1 MRRLL
6 VLLPITGLVL
16 FGLNAGFDFEH
27 VFDRTQ
33 QGQASSAFGPAAA
46 HAVDFFGSD
55 DDEEEAS
62 ETNAREAF
70 WRSDSGIPNAQPIGI
85 PTSFADLAER
95 VAPAVVS
102 IQTTG
107 TVTYGQGQGQGM
119 PPGMPPGFEEFFG
132 GNPWRQEGPPRERKS
147 QGEGSGFVISS
158 NGYLVTNNHVVE
170 NMDEIRIHFLD
181 GSELKAE
188 IVGRDPKTDIALLKV
203 DPGDKSLATIAL
215 GDSEAIRPGDWVVA
229 IGNPFGLEHT
239 VTAGIVSA
247 KHRRDVSPSQ
257 VQTYDDFIQT
267 DAAINPGNSGGPLI
281 DLAGR
286 VVGINTMIRSNA
298 NTIGFSVPI
307 NQAKQILPQLRA
319 DGRVTRGW
327 LGVQIQGID
336 EEMAEA
342 FELDEARGALVA
354 MVMPETPAAKGGIER
369 GDVIIEFNGEK
380 INEWKD
386 LPLVVANTPVD
397 TDAKV
402 IVVRKGK
409 EKAFRIRIGRLDDA
423 TEIAAVAPQEEGA
436 DAFGLRA
443 QDLTPAIAD
452 QLGLDK
458 AEGVIITD
466 IDPDGPAAEAGLRR
480 GDLIVEIDRKSIKNA
495 KDFAEKLGG
504 SEKVLVLVKR
514 GESTLWVPLKK
525 AG

>member
-132 GNPWRQEGPPRERKS
+132 GSPWRQEGPPRERKS

-203 DPGDKSLATIAL
+203 DPGDKSL
-215 GDSEAIRPGDWVVA
+215 G
-229 IGNPFGLEHT
+229 
-239 VTAGIVSA
+239 
-247 KHRRDVSPSQ
+247 HRYR
-257 VQTYDDFIQT
+257 
-267 DAAINPGNSGGPLI
+267 
-281 DLAGR
+281 
-286 VVGINTMIRSNA
+286 
-298 NTIGFSVPI
+298 
-307 NQAKQILPQLRA
+307 
-319 DGRVTRGW
+319 
-327 LGVQIQGID
+327 
-336 EEMAEA
+336 
-342 FELDEARGALVA
+342 
-354 MVMPETPAAKGGIER
+354 
-369 GDVIIEFNGEK
+369 
-380 INEWKD
+380 
-386 LPLVVANTPVD
+386 
-397 TDAKV
+397 
-402 IVVRKGK
+402 
-409 EKAFRIRIGRLDDA
+409 
-423 TEIAAVAPQEEGA
+423 
-436 DAFGLRA
+436 
-443 QDLTPAIAD
+443 
-452 QLGLDK
+452 
-458 AEGVIITD
+458 
-466 IDPDGPAAEAGLRR
+466 
-480 GDLIVEIDRKSIKNA
+480 
-495 KDFAEKLGG
+495 
-504 SEKVLVLVKR
+504 
-514 GESTLWVPLKK
+514 
-525 AG
+525 

>member
-1 MRRLL
+1 
-6 VLLPITGLVL
+6 
-16 FGLNAGFDFEH
+16 
-27 VFDRTQ
+27 
-33 QGQASSAFGPAAA
+33 
-46 HAVDFFGSD
+46 
-55 DDEEEAS
+55 
-62 ETNAREAF
+62 
-70 WRSDSGIPNAQPIGI
+70 
-85 PTSFADLAER
+85 
-95 VAPAVVS
+95 
-102 IQTTG
+102 
-107 TVTYGQGQGQGM
+107 
-119 PPGMPPGFEEFFG
+119 
-132 GNPWRQEGPPRERKS
+132 
-147 QGEGSGFVISS
+147 
-158 NGYLVTNNHVVE
+158 
-170 NMDEIRIHFLD
+170 
-181 GSELKAE
+181 
-188 IVGRDPKTDIALLKV
+188 
-203 DPGDKSLATIAL
+203 
-215 GDSEAIRPGDWVVA
+215 
-229 IGNPFGLEHT
+229 
-239 VTAGIVSA
+239 
-247 KHRRDVSPSQ
+247 
-257 VQTYDDFIQT
+257 
-267 DAAINPGNSGGPLI
+267 
-281 DLAGR
+281 
-286 VVGINTMIRSNA
+286 
-298 NTIGFSVPI
+298 
-307 NQAKQILPQLRA
+307 
-319 DGRVTRGW
+319 
-327 LGVQIQGID
+327 
-336 EEMAEA
+336 MAEA

-354 MVMPETPAAKGGIER
+354 MVMPETPAAKGGIKR

-423 TEIAAVAPQEEGA
+423 TEVAAVAPQEEGA